1 MTLEFLKPELSVCK
15 YKKPVCPD
23 GGLFFT
29 GNTDKEF
36 SLVCET
42 DLVPDGYTDRED
54 GWKAFRID
62 GQLDF
67 SLVGILAP
75 IAGILAEERIGIFA
89 LSTFDTDYIL
99 IKKENEKRAASAL
112 EKNGY
117 IISTERCI

>member
-15 YKKPVCPD
+15 YKKPVYPV

-29 GNTDKEF
+29 GNTDREF

-42 DLVPDGYTDRED
+42 ALVPDGYTDRED

-75 IAGILAEERIGIFA
+75 IAGILAEERICIFA

>member
-99 IKKENEKRAASAL
+99 IKKENEKRAASVL